1 MRTNAT
7 PNEVF
12 DAIIIGGSFSGLS
25 AALALGRARMRV
37 LVIDANEPC
46 NAQVPHAHN
55 LLTRDGEPPHEIR
68 AKARAD
74 VAKYPT
80 VHWHDGRATQAS
92 GTDGAFVVRTDDGRA
107 HHGRKLLLALGV
119 RDQLPAIPGLTECWG
134 ISAAACPFCHGYE
147 VADAPIAML
156 GNGPEV
162 GAHVPLFRQWSRDL
176 RLLTNGAATITPEQR
191 AQLGELGI
199 SIDETAVSHL
209 EHVDGVLHALHFSD
223 GRRLPLSA
231 LFLRPT
237 SVAPMMFA
245 EALGCT
251 VLSTGLLQVDPMQR
265 TTVPGVF
272 ASGDCT
278 SPMRSLSAAIAGG
291 TMAGAAIVHAF
302 VATGY

>member
-1 MRTNAT
+1 MTTTNEE
-7 PNEVF
+7 PF

-25 AALALGRARMRV
+25 AALALVRARMRV

-46 NAQVPHAHN
+46 NARVPHAHN
-55 LLTRDGEPPHEIR
+55 LLTHDGEPPHQIR

-80 VHWHDGRATQAS
+80 VQWHDGRAAQAS
-92 GTDGAFVVRTDDGRA
+92 GTDGAFVVRTDDGRT
-107 HHGRKLLLALGV
+107 HRGRKLLLALGV
-119 RDQLPAIPGLTECWG
+119 RDQLPEIPGLAECWG

-176 RLLTNGAATITPEQR
+176 RLLTNGPATITPEQR
-191 AQLGELGI
+191 AQLEGLSI
-199 SIDETAVSHL
+199 SVDETTVSHV
-209 EHVDGVLHALHFSD
+209 EHEHGEIRVLHFTD
-223 GRRLPLSA
+223 GRRLPLNA

-237 SVAPMMFA
+237 SVPPLAFA
-245 EALGCT
+245 EALGC
-251 VLSTGLLQVDPMQR
+251 VLTPTGLLQVDPMQR

-278 SPMRSLSAAIAGG
+278 TPMRALSAAIASG
-291 TMAGAAIVHAF
+291 TMAGAAIVHAL
-302 VATGY
+302 VMPHP